1 MELNMDVRPDQ
12 LIDVSLTAA
21 AMLVAVLL
29 GMLIQSWRRVRRST
43 ETTRFELAIPEPT
56 FATSPDVPVEGK
68 RTIQFVSLGS
78 PVSPASTELSGIRA
92 SLVEARRRNRADI
105 IRQARQ
111 MIEQG
116 DVNRDITQRLR
127 MTDGELALLRQDMNR

>member
-12 LIDVSLTAA
+12 LIDMSLTAA
-21 AMLVAVLL
+21 AMLIAVLL
-29 GMLIQSWRRVRRST
+29 GMLMHSWWKERRPATAS
-43 ETTRFELAIPEPT
+43 RFELSTPEPT
-56 FATSPDVPVEGK
+56 MTTSPNLPIEGK

-78 PVSPASTELSGIRA
+78 PVSPATTELSGIRA

-116 DVNRDITQRLR
+116 EGNRDITQKLR

>member
-12 LIDVSLTAA
+12 LIDVTLTAA
-21 AMLVAVLL
+21 AMLVAGLL
-29 GMLIQSWRRVRRST
+29 GMLIHSWWKERRPIG
-43 ETTRFELAIPEPT
+43 TTRFEFPILEPT
-56 FATSPDVPVEGK
+56 SVTAPAVPVEGR

-78 PVSPASTELSGIRA
+78 PVAPASTELSGIRA

-116 DVNRDITQRLR
+116 AVNRDITQKLR
-127 MTDGELALLRQDMNR
+127 MTDGELALIRQDMNR